1 MTPPSP
7 LPTPSPEEENTA
19 KKLVKQAIEKTK
31 STYANTQVLINH
43 RLDLSTIICQ
53 YTFFKKI
60 RWGNKAK
67 WVYCT

>member
-43 RLDLSTIICQ
+43 RSDLLTIHANIP
-53 YTFFKKI
+53 TLLEEKN
-60 RWGNKAK
+60 R
-67 WVYCT
+67 

>member
-43 RLDLSTIICQ
+43 RSDL
-53 YTFFKKI
+53 
-60 RWGNKAK
+60 
-67 WVYCT
+67 

>member
-43 RLDLSTIICQ
+43 RSDLYINKLYISLKL
-53 YTFFKKI
+53 TFF
-60 RWGNKAK
+60 
-67 WVYCT
+67 